1 MKKNHLFP
9 LLGLPLLI
17 QPLLHQP
24 ANAAVSAPISANHG
38 MVASDHKQASEV
50 GANILKQ
57 GGNAIDAAIATSL
70 ALSVL
75 RNQSTGIGGGGFML
89 IRLASGETAVLDYR
103 EVAPAAAHQN
113 IYLDPLGNVVPGLST
128 VGYKAV
134 GVPGLLAGLQ
144 AAHKRYGSRPL
155 KTLFAPAIDLAEKG
169 FVADAHFREASEVAQ
184 ARIKGLQAQPQAEFE
199 KVFFKPS
206 PLKNAPLN
214 KTYSPYLLGEKLKLP
229 DLAKTLRTL
238 AEKGI
243 ADFYTGGLSRQIVA
257 AMQANGGLISA
268 QDLANYRVTLRQ
280 PLKGDYRGH
289 EILTMPPPSSGGT
302 ALIETLNLLEP
313 HALGWNSSGFGSS
326 GYVHRVTEALKHAF
340 ADRAEFLGDP
350 AFVQVPLAELTSKNY
365 ALSLQKRLSEAQNQ
379 TLPRNYYGKKGL
391 SFGTSQAP
399 TEDHGTT
406 HFSVMDRF
414 GNVVAATETVNTYFG
429 SLTVVP
435 GTGILLNNQM
445 DDFSSKPGVP
455 NAFGLI
461 GNFANAIAPGKKP
474 LSSMTPTIVLK
485 GGKPFMA
492 VGASGGPRII
502 TGTLHT
508 ILNVI
513 DFGMNV
519 NEAVSAPRFHHQW
532 VPETLFI
539 EKDMPL
545 DVRQALTGKGH
556 TLQLGSSESTVQA
569 ILAQGGRLTGASDP
583 RKGGMPAGH

>member
-1 MKKNHLFP
+1 MKKTQRLSLIQLS
-9 LLGLPLLI
+9 LLGLSLLGMPLWAE
-17 QPLLHQP
+17 P
-24 ANAAVSAPISANHG
+24 ALAAVSAPLSAPHG
-38 MVASDHKQASEV
+38 MVASDHRAASEV
-50 GANILKQ
+50 GAAVLKQ

-70 ALSVL
+70 ALAVL

-113 IYLDPLGNVVPGLST
+113 VYLDAQGNVIPGLST
-128 VGYKAV
+128 VGYRAV

-155 KTLFAPAIDLAEKG
+155 KTLFAPAIHLAENG
-169 FVADAHFREASEVAQ
+169 FVADAHFHEASEVAQ
-184 ARIKGLQAQPQAEFE
+184 TRIKDLPSKPQAEFQ
-199 KVFFKPS
+199 KVFFKQG
-206 PLKNAPLN
+206 
-214 KTYSPYLLGEKLKLP
+214 KTPYLLGEKLKLP
-229 DLAKTLRTL
+229 DLARTLKTLS
-238 AEKGI
+238 EKGI
-243 ADFYTGGLSRQIVA
+243 SDFYTGGLAKQIVA
-257 AMQANGGLISA
+257 AMQQNGGLISA
-268 QDLANYRVTLRQ
+268 NDLANYRVSLRQ
-280 PLKGDYRGH
+280 PLKGQYRDH

-302 ALIETLNLLEP
+302 ALLETLNLLEP
-313 HALGWNSSGFGSS
+313 QKLGWNSSGFGSS
-326 GYVHRVTEALKHAF
+326 GYVHSVTEALKHVF

-350 AFVQVPLAELTSKNY
+350 AFVQVPLEELTSKSY
-365 ALSLQKRLSEAQNQ
+365 ALSLQKRLSEAQNK

-391 SFGTSQAP
+391 SFSSSQAP
-399 TEDHGTT
+399 VEDHGTT

-414 GNVVAATETVNTYFG
+414 GNVVSATETVNTYFG
-429 SLTVVP
+429 ALVVVP
-435 GTGILLNNQM
+435 GTGILLNNEM

-545 DVRQALTGKGH
+545 DVRQALEAKGH
-556 TLQLGSSESTVQA
+556 SLQLGSSESTVQA
-569 ILAQGGRLTGASDP
+569 ILAQDGRLTGASDP
-583 RKGGMPAGH
+583 RKGGMPAGY

>member
-1 MKKNHLFP
+1 MKKNHL
-9 LLGLPLLI
+9 LPLLSLPLLV
-17 QPLLHQP
+17 QPLLPQT
-24 ANAAVSAPISANHG
+24 AWAAVSAPISAPHG
-38 MVASDHKQASEV
+38 MVASDHRLASDA
-50 GANILKQ
+50 GANVLKQ

-89 IRLASGETAVLDYR
+89 IRLANGETAVLDYR

-144 AAHKRYGSRPL
+144 AAHQRYGSRPL

-184 ARIKGLQAQPQAEFE
+184 ARIKGLQSKNQAEFE

-206 PLKNAPLN
+206 PN
-214 KTYSPYLLGEKLKLP
+214 KQGYSPYLLGEKLKLP

-238 AEKGI
+238 ADKGI
-243 ADFYTGGLSRQIVA
+243 SDFYTGGLARQMVA

-268 QDLANYRVTLRQ
+268 QDLANYRVTLRK
-280 PLKGDYRGH
+280 PLTGDYRGH
-289 EILTMPPPSSGGT
+289 TILTMPPPSSGGT

-313 HALGWNSSGFGSS
+313 QKLGWNSSGFGSS
-326 GYVHRVTEALKHAF
+326 GYVHSVTEALKHAF

-350 AFVQVPLAELTSKNY
+350 AFVQVPVQELTSKSY
-365 ALSLQKRLSEAQNQ
+365 AQSLQKRLSEAQNQ

-391 SFGTSQAP
+391 SFSSSHAP
-399 TEDHGTT
+399 SEDHGTT

-485 GGKPFMA
+485 GGKPFLA

-545 DVRQALTGKGH
+545 DVREALTAKGH

>member
-1 MKKNHLFP
+1 MKKPRLLP
-9 LLGLPLLI
+9 MLGLTFLM
-17 QPLLHQP
+17 P
-24 ANAAVSAPISANHG
+24 AFVTPTAWAAVSAPISANHG
-38 MVASDHKQASEV
+38 MVASDHRQASEV

-113 IYLDPLGNVVPGLST
+113 IYLDPLGNAVPGLST

-155 KTLFAPAIDLAEKG
+155 KTLFAPAINLAEKG

-184 ARIKGLQAQPQAEFE
+184 ARIKGLQSKPQAEFE

-206 PLKNAPLN
+206 PHKQG
-214 KTYSPYLLGEKLKLP
+214 YSPYLLGEKLKLP

-238 AEKGI
+238 ADKGI
-243 ADFYTGGLSRQIVA
+243 SDFYTGGLSRQIVA

-326 GYVHRVTEALKHAF
+326 GYVHSVTEALKHAF

-545 DVRQALTGKGH
+545 DVRQALTAKGH